1 MKLRPQLRNRRI
13 PASLLGIARAIDI
26 VNERIGR
33 AVLWLVLAVTL
44 ISAANAL
51 MRYGFGMSSN
61 AWLEIQW
68 YLFGAIFLLA
78 AGYTLKH
85 NGHVRIDV
93 LYGRWPPRAR
103 AWIDLLGAA
112 LLLLPLCVL
121 MVWLSWHGFIE
132 SFQRGELSSD
142 AGGLIRW
149 PVRLLIPLG
158 FALLG
163 LQGVSE
169 LIKRAAF
176 LRGQGELPHEP
187 PMEEV

>member
-13 PASLLGIARAIDI
+13 PAPLLGIARAIDA

-51 MRYGFGMSSN
+51 MRYGFGISSN

-85 NGHVRIDV
+85 NGHVRVDV
-93 LYGRWPPRAR
+93 LYGRWPPRVR

-112 LLLLPLCVL
+112 LFLLPLCVL

-169 LIKRAAF
+169 LIKRVAF

>member
-1 MKLRPQLRNRRI
+1 MKLRFKLANRRL
-13 PASLLGIARAIDI
+13 PAPLLGIARAIDA

-33 AVLWLVLAVTL
+33 AVLWLILAVTL

-93 LYGRWPPRAR
+93 IYGRLSERTQ
-103 AWIDLLGAA
+103 AWIDLLGT
-112 LLLLPLCVL
+112 LLFLLPLCGL
-121 MVWLSWHGFIE
+121 MVWLAWPGFVN
-132 SFQRGELSSD
+132 SFQSGEMSPD

-158 FALLG
+158 FALLA
-163 LQGVSE
+163 LQGVAE
-169 LIKRAAF
+169 IIKRIAF
-176 LRGQGELPHEP
+176 LRG
-187 PMEEV
+187 EEKLSREQPQEEI

>member
-1 MKLRPQLRNRRI
+1 MKFW
-13 PASLLGIARAIDI
+13 IAIAKLIDAA
-26 VNERIGR
+26 NERIGR
-33 AVLWLVLAVTL
+33 AVLWLVLVVTL
-44 ISAANAL
+44 ISAVNAL

-93 LYGRWPPRAR
+93 IYGRLSERTQ
-103 AWIDLLGAA
+103 AWIDLLGT
-112 LLLLPLCVL
+112 LLFLLPLCGL
-121 MVWLSWHGFIE
+121 MVWLAFPGFLD
-132 SFQRGELSSD
+132 SLVRGETSPD

-158 FALLG
+158 FALLA
-163 LQGVSE
+163 LQGVAE
-169 LIKRAAF
+169 IIKRIAF
-176 LRGQGELPHEP
+176 LRGEGKLSREQPQ
-187 PMEEV
+187 EEI

>member
-1 MKLRPQLRNRRI
+1 MKI
-13 PASLLGIARAIDI
+13 WIAIAKGIDAA
-26 VNERIGR
+26 NETIGR
-33 AVLWLVLAVTL
+33 AVLWLVGAVTL
-44 ISAANAL
+44 ISAGNAL
-51 MRYGFGMSSN
+51 ARYGLGQSSN
-61 AWLEIQW
+61 TWLEIQW

-93 LYGRWPPRAR
+93 LYGRWPLRAR
-103 AWIDLLGAA
+103 AWIDLLGTA
-112 LLLLPLCVL
+112 LFLLPLCAL
-121 MVWLSWHGFIE
+121 MVWLSWPGFVE
-132 SFQRGELSSD
+132 SWNRGEMSSD

-169 LIKRAAF
+169 LIKRVAF